1 MSEELRLNIA
11 GMTCGACVA
20 SVEKIISNQTDVVS
34 VSVNLP
40 LNKALIH
47 VESLSED
54 KVQSLIEAI
63 KQGGFDAKI
72 PEKTFSITDSAKQAV
87 NIQSKKALLAI
98 ILAVPTLWLTMF
110 SSDLGDFASFDLRLS
125 LAMLATIPVYFWSGW
140 DFHSNAWNSLKRG
153 STNMDVLIHLGTTVA
168 FVWST
173 LVTLSTGIDGF
184 PAVISNA
191 KHVFFDGVAFIIAF
205 VLIGNYLE
213 AAAKL
218 RATDAIHSLMQLQPN
233 NARLILDSESMDT
246 EMKDVE
252 LISTGS
258 LVKVLAGETI
268 PLDGVLVDCKASI
281 DESTMTGE
289 AYPVRK
295 SDGDEVLAGTIVLDG
310 TVVIRTSKPS
320 TDCLIN
326 NVIQL
331 VEQAQMGK
339 APIQRLVDKI
349 ASIFVPLVV
358 ILAVSASIFW
368 ALIGG
373 DMIDNPMNSN
383 LELSIMVLVSSL
395 VIACPCALGL
405 ATPTALVVGTGVGA
419 KNGLLIK
426 GIDALEMAHKCDTL
440 VMDKTGTITSG
451 KPRVSHIE
459 IIDCEVKEILSI
471 ASALESESNH
481 PLASAIHKSWSN
493 VTSEKV
499 NVVDIRT
506 IAGMGLVGKLNDK
519 VVAIGNRE
527 LIEDVGVEIS
537 SEVDSSLV
545 KASMKGVSIA
555 LVSQGSRLLGWIEM
569 SDRIRESSKLAVK
582 KAKQMGLDVIMLT
595 GDNRYSADSIANEVG
610 IEKVVANIKPDQKA
624 SEIKTLQEDGKIV
637 AMLGDGI
644 NDAAALSQ
652 ANIGLAMGAGSD
664 IALDAA
670 DFVLVRNDLIDA
682 VSSIDL
688 GKATMKR
695 IKTNLGWAFIYNLIG
710 IPLAM
715 GVLLPFN
722 GMLLPPAF
730 AAAAMALS
738 SVSVVG
744 NSLVLRWWKPIQE

>member
-1 MSEELRLNIA
+1 MTEELRLNIN
-11 GMTCGACVA
+11 GMTCSACVS
-20 SVEKIISNQTDVVS
+20 SVEKIISNQPNVVS
-34 VSVNLP
+34 VSVNLA
-40 LNKALIH
+40 LNKALIQ
-47 VESLSED
+47 VESLNENNTN
-54 KVQSLIEAI
+54 SLIEAI
-63 KQGGFDAKI
+63 NQSGFEAERTEESL
-72 PEKTFSITDSAKQAV
+72 PITESAKEKV
-87 NIQSKKALLAI
+87 DIQGKKALLAI
-98 ILAVPTLWLTMF
+98 ILALPTLWLTMF
-110 SSDLGDFASFDLRLS
+110 SSDLGQIASFDIRLS
-125 LAMLATIPVYFWSGW
+125 LAMLATIPIYFWSGW
-140 DFHSNAWNSLKRG
+140 EFHSNAWNSLKRG
-153 STNMDVLIHLGTTVA
+153 STNMDVLIHLGTSIA
-168 FVWST
+168 FIWST

-184 PAVISNA
+184 PAVISDA

-233 NARLILDSESMDT
+233 NARLILDLENKDT
-246 EMKDVE
+246 EMKDIGSIPVDS
-252 LISTGS
+252 LI
-258 LVKVLAGETI
+258 KVLAGETI
-268 PLDGVLVDCKASI
+268 PLDGILVGCKASI

-289 AYPVRK
+289 AYPIRK
-295 SDGDEVLAGTIVLDG
+295 SDGDEVLSGTIVLDG
-310 TVVIRTSKPS
+310 TVIIRTTKPS
-320 TDCLIN
+320 NDCLIN
-326 NVIQL
+326 NVIDL

-339 APIQRLVDKI
+339 APIQRLVDKV
-349 ASIFVPLVV
+349 AYVFVPLVV
-358 ILAVSASIFW
+358 ILALLSSVFW
-368 ALIGG
+368 AFFGG
-373 DMIDNPMNSN
+373 NMIDNPMNSN
-383 LELSIMVLVSSL
+383 LELAIMVLVSSL

-426 GIDALEMAHKCDTL
+426 GIEALEMAHKCDTL

-481 PLASAIHKSWSN
+481 PLSSAIHKSWAN

-499 NVVDIRT
+499 DVVDIKT
-506 IAGMGLVGKLNDK
+506 IAGMGLVGKLDDK
-519 VVAIGNRE
+519 VVAIGNKE

-537 SEVDSSLV
+537 SEVDSNLV

-555 LVSQGSRLLGWIEM
+555 LVSQGNRLLGWIEL

-610 IEKVVANIKPDQKA
+610 IVKVVANIKPDQKA
-624 SEIKTLQEDGKIV
+624 SEIKTLQDDGKIV

-715 GVLLPFN
+715 GVLLPVN

>member
-1 MSEELRLNIA
+1 MSDELRLNIG
-11 GMTCGACVA
+11 GMTCSACAV
-20 SVEKIISNQTDVVS
+20 SVEKIVANQPDVVS

-40 LNKALIH
+40 LNKALIE
-47 VESLSED
+47 VESINENKID
-54 KVQSLIEAI
+54 SLIMAI
-63 KQGGFDAKI
+63 KQGGFDAEI
-72 PEKTFSITDSAKQAV
+72 PELTQSITEVARDIV
-87 NIQSKKALLAI
+87 DIQGKKALLAI

-110 SSDLGDFASFDLRLS
+110 SPNLGEVASFDLRLS
-125 LAMLATIPVYFWSGW
+125 LAMITTLPIYFWSGW

-168 FVWST
+168 FGWSV

-184 PAVISNA
+184 PAVIDDA
-191 KHVFFDGVAFIIAF
+191 GHVFYDGVAFIIAF

-218 RATDAIHSLMQLQPN
+218 RATDAVHSLMQLQPHS
-233 NARLILDSESMDT
+233 ARLILDSDRMDT
-246 EMKDVE
+246 EMRDISSIATDS
-252 LISTGS
+252 LI
-258 LVKVLAGETI
+258 KVLAGETI
-268 PLDGVLVDCKASI
+268 PLDGLLVDCKASI

-295 SDGDEVLAGTIVLDG
+295 SDGEEVLAGTIVLDG
-310 TVVIRTSKPS
+310 TVIIRTTKPS

-326 NVIQL
+326 NVIEL

-349 ASIFVPLVV
+349 AAIFVPTVV
-358 ILAVSASIFW
+358 ILAILAGTFW

-373 DMIDNPMNSN
+373 ELIENPMDSN
-383 LELSIMVLVSSL
+383 LELAIMVMVSSL

-440 VMDKTGTITSG
+440 VLDKTGTITSG

-459 IIDCEVKEILSI
+459 LLNCEVKEILAI

-493 VTSEKV
+493 VTSQKF
-499 NVVDIRT
+499 NVEDIRT
-506 IAGMGLVGKLNDK
+506 IAGMGLVGKLNGQ
-519 VVAIGNRE
+519 VVAIGNKE
-527 LIEDVGVEIS
+527 LMDDVGVEIT
-537 SEVDSSLV
+537 SEVSSTLD

-555 LVSQGSRLLGWIEM
+555 LVSQGARLLGWIEM
-569 SDRIRESSKLAVK
+569 SDRIRESSKLAVS

-595 GDNRYSADSIANEVG
+595 GDNKYSADSIANEVG

-624 SEIKTLQEDGKIV
+624 QEIKNLQEAGKIV

-652 ANIGLAMGAGSD
+652 ADVGLAMGAGSD

-688 GKATMKR
+688 GKATMRR
-695 IKTNLGWAFIYNLIG
+695 IKTNLGWAFVYNLIG

-715 GVLLPFN
+715 GILLPST

>member
-11 GMTCGACVA
+11 GMTCSACA
-20 SVEKIISNQTDVVS
+20 TSVEKIISNQPNVVS
-34 VSVNLP
+34 VSVNLA
-40 LNKALIH
+40 LNKALIQ
-47 VESLSED
+47 VESIHEENIH
-54 KVQSLIEAI
+54 SLIEAI
-63 KQGGFDAKI
+63 NQGGFEAER
-72 PEKTFSITDSAKQAV
+72 PEKTFSMSESAEEIV
-87 NIQSKKALLAI
+87 NIQSKKAILAI
-98 ILAVPTLWLTMF
+98 VLALPTLWLTMF
-110 SSDLGDFASFDLRLS
+110 SSDLGEMASFDLRLT
-125 LAMLATIPVYFWSGW
+125 LAMLTTIPIYFWSGW
-140 DFHSNAWNSLKRG
+140 EFHSNAWNSLKRG

-168 FVWST
+168 FSWST

-184 PAVISNA
+184 PAVINDA

-218 RATDAIHSLMQLQPN
+218 RATDAVHSLMQLQPN
-233 NARLILDSESMDT
+233 DARLILDYEKMDT
-246 EMKDVE
+246 EMKNVE
-252 LISTGS
+252 TIITGS
-258 LVKVLAGETI
+258 LIKVLTGETI
-268 PLDGVLVDCKASI
+268 PIDGILIDCKASI

-295 SDGDEVLAGTIVLDG
+295 SEGDEVLAGTIILDG
-310 TVVIRTSKPS
+310 SVIIKTTKPS
-320 TDCLIN
+320 DDCLIN
-326 NVIQL
+326 NVIDL

-358 ILAVSASIFW
+358 ILAISASVFW
-368 ALIGG
+368 ATLGGSLIE
-373 DMIDNPMNSN
+373 NPMNSN
-383 LELSIMVLVSSL
+383 LELAIMVLVSSL

-451 KPRVSHIE
+451 NPRVSHIE

-471 ASALESESNH
+471 ASALESESTH

-493 VTSEKV
+493 VTSEKA

-506 IAGMGLVGKLNDK
+506 ISGMGLVGKLGDK
-519 VVAIGNRE
+519 VVAIGNKE

-537 SEVDSSLV
+537 SDVELSLV
-545 KASMKGVSIA
+545 KASMKGVSVA

-582 KAKQMGLDVIMLT
+582 KAKQMGLNVMMLT
-595 GDNRYSADSIANEVG
+595 GDNRYSADSIAKEVG
-610 IEKVVANIKPDQKA
+610 IEKVIANIKPDQKA
-624 SEIKTLQEDGKIV
+624 NEIKSLQNDGKIV

-695 IKTNLGWAFIYNLIG
+695 IKTNLGWAFIYNIIG

-715 GVLLPFN
+715 GVLLPFT

>member
-1 MSEELRLNIA
+1 M
-11 GMTCGACVA
+11 
-20 SVEKIISNQTDVVS
+20 
-34 VSVNLP
+34 
-40 LNKALIH
+40 
-47 VESLSED
+47 
-54 KVQSLIEAI
+54 
-63 KQGGFDAKI
+63 
-72 PEKTFSITDSAKQAV
+72 
-87 NIQSKKALLAI
+87 
-98 ILAVPTLWLTMF
+98 
-110 SSDLGDFASFDLRLS
+110 
-125 LAMLATIPVYFWSGW
+125 
-140 DFHSNAWNSLKRG
+140 
-153 STNMDVLIHLGTTVA
+153 
-168 FVWST
+168 
-173 LVTLSTGIDGF
+173 
-184 PAVISNA
+184 
-191 KHVFFDGVAFIIAF
+191 
-205 VLIGNYLE
+205 E

-218 RATDAIHSLMQLQPN
+218 RATDAVHSLMQLQPN
-233 NARLILDSESMDT
+233 DARLILDYEKMDT
-246 EMKDVE
+246 EMKNVE
-252 LISTGS
+252 TIMTGS
-258 LVKVLAGETI
+258 LIKVLTGETI
-268 PLDGVLVDCKASI
+268 PIDGILIDCKASI

-295 SDGDEVLAGTIVLDG
+295 SDGDEVLAGTIILDG
-310 TVVIRTSKPS
+310 SVIIKTTKPS
-320 TDCLIN
+320 DDCLIN
-326 NVIQL
+326 NVIDL

-358 ILAVSASIFW
+358 ILAISASIFW
-368 ALIGG
+368 ATWGGSLIE
-373 DMIDNPMNSN
+373 NPMNSN
-383 LELSIMVLVSSL
+383 LELAIMVLVSSL

-471 ASALESESNH
+471 ASALESESTH

-493 VTSEKV
+493 VTSEKA

-506 IAGMGLVGKLNDK
+506 ISGMGLVGKLGDK
-519 VVAIGNRE
+519 VVAIGNKE

-537 SEVDSSLV
+537 SDVELSLV

-582 KAKQMGLDVIMLT
+582 KAKQMGLNVMMLT
-595 GDNRYSADSIANEVG
+595 GDNRYSADSIAKEVG
-610 IEKVVANIKPDQKA
+610 IEKVIANIKPDQKA
-624 SEIKTLQEDGKIV
+624 NEIKSLQNDGKIV

-695 IKTNLGWAFIYNLIG
+695 IKTNLGWAFIYNIIG

-715 GVLLPFN
+715 GVLLPFT

>member
-1 MSEELRLNIA
+1 M
-11 GMTCGACVA
+11 
-20 SVEKIISNQTDVVS
+20 
-34 VSVNLP
+34 
-40 LNKALIH
+40 
-47 VESLSED
+47 
-54 KVQSLIEAI
+54 
-63 KQGGFDAKI
+63 
-72 PEKTFSITDSAKQAV
+72 
-87 NIQSKKALLAI
+87 
-98 ILAVPTLWLTMF
+98 
-110 SSDLGDFASFDLRLS
+110 
-125 LAMLATIPVYFWSGW
+125 
-140 DFHSNAWNSLKRG
+140 
-153 STNMDVLIHLGTTVA
+153 
-168 FVWST
+168 
-173 LVTLSTGIDGF
+173 
-184 PAVISNA
+184 
-191 KHVFFDGVAFIIAF
+191 
-205 VLIGNYLE
+205 E

-218 RATDAIHSLMQLQPN
+218 RATDAVHSLMQLQPN
-233 NARLILDSESMDT
+233 DARLILDYEKMDT
-246 EMKDVE
+246 EMKNVE
-252 LISTGS
+252 TIMTGS
-258 LVKVLAGETI
+258 LIKVLTGETI
-268 PLDGVLVDCKASI
+268 PIDGILIDCKASI

-295 SDGDEVLAGTIVLDG
+295 SDGDEVLAGTIILDG
-310 TVVIRTSKPS
+310 SVIIKTTKPS
-320 TDCLIN
+320 DDCLIN
-326 NVIQL
+326 NVIDL

-358 ILAVSASIFW
+358 ILAISASIFW
-368 ALIGG
+368 ATLGGSLIE
-373 DMIDNPMNSN
+373 NPMNSN
-383 LELSIMVLVSSL
+383 LELAIMVLVSSL

-471 ASALESESNH
+471 ASALESESTH

-493 VTSEKV
+493 VTSEKA

-506 IAGMGLVGKLNDK
+506 ISGMGLVGKLGDK
-519 VVAIGNRE
+519 VVAIGNKE

-537 SEVDSSLV
+537 SDVELSLV

-582 KAKQMGLDVIMLT
+582 KAKQMGLNVMMLT
-595 GDNRYSADSIANEVG
+595 GDNRYSADSIAKEVG
-610 IEKVVANIKPDQKA
+610 IEKVIANIKPDQKA
-624 SEIKTLQEDGKIV
+624 NEIKSLQNDGKIV

-695 IKTNLGWAFIYNLIG
+695 IKTNLGWAFIYNIIG

-715 GVLLPFN
+715 GVLLPFT

-744 NSLVLRWWKPIQE
+744 NSLVLRWWKPIEN